1 MKIFE
6 IPVFSP
12 IFDRSFLVLI
22 MANEQ
27 ADISVRSF
35 SVSGGGRWVTGL
47 KLFKQFSTNDV
58 PIDKQNRLML
68 DIVK

>member
-1 MKIFE
+1 
-6 IPVFSP
+6 
-12 IFDRSFLVLI
+12 

-47 KLFKQFSTNDV
+47 KLFKQFTTKDV